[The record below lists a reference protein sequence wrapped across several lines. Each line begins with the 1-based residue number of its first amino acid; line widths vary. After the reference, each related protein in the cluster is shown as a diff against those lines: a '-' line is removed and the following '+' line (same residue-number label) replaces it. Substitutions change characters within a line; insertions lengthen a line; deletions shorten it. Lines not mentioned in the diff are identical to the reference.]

1 VADERGWQPTD
12 VLREAWLADT
22 ILLLSESLGNA
33 VLTGG
38 SGVRNITKVYRLT
51 YDVDFDT
58 PESNIETIYEWMRR
72 ANKAIGIKGSLER
85 YGALG
90 GITVQQ
96 DRNIKASFEGPNHLA
111 PFVRWTGEKQF
122 MRIHIM
128 GVFDIPEMF
137 EEYED
142 LDLETAAP
150 VKAKVHT
157 ANRKHLFYRKAIRA
171 QKESRP
177 EDFMDLTFILQTAGA
192 HLREIVDYCSQKN
205 KREGVRRGLEI
216 LISDRKKF
224 VDQVGSR
231 LVYEGLDKPHDEW
244 VEESA
249 GVLESFRAQL

>member
-1 VADERGWQPTD
+1 M
-12 VLREAWLADT
+12 ADT
-22 ILLLSESLGNA
+22 ILLLSEGLGNA

-58 PESNIETIYEWMRR
+58 PEPDVETIYGWMRN
-72 ANKAIGIKGSLER
+72 ANRTIGIKGSLER
-85 YGALG
+85 YRTPGA
-90 GITVQQ
+90 ITIQQ
-96 DRNIKASFEGPNHLA
+96 DRNVKASFEGPNRLA

-128 GVFDIPEMF
+128 GVFDMPEMF

-142 LDLETAAP
+142 IDLETAVP
-150 VKAKVHT
+150 IKAKTHT
-157 ANRKHLFYRKAIRA
+157 AHRKHLFYRKAVRA

-177 EDFMDLTFILQTAGA
+177 EDFMDLTFILQTAGV
-192 HLREIVDYCSQKN
+192 HLQEIVDYCSLKN
-205 KREGVRRGLEI
+205 NREGVRRGLEI

-231 LVYEGLDKPHDEW
+231 LVYEDLGMPHDEW

-249 GVLESFRAQL
+249 GVLERFRAQL